1 MIQRYPLAWPAG
13 WPRTDPARRRDAAF
27 RHKDK
32 RLSVAN
38 GLDRLQDELDRLGAR
53 DYVLSTNIELRLDG
67 QPRSGQPEHSDTG
80 AAIYF
85 KLAGKDTA
93 LACDKWDRVADNIGA
108 LAKHIEALRGIDRWG
123 VGSIAQAFAGYQAL
137 PAPEQ
142 WWQVLGV
149 HDLVATRADIET
161 AYRKLARQAHPD
173 TGGSHAAMA
182 RLNAARDA
190 GLAAV
195 S

>member
-1 MIQRYPLAWPAG
+1 MTQRYPLAWPAG

-27 RHKDK
+27 RHDNK

-53 DYVLSTNIELRLDG
+53 EYVLSTNIELRLDG
-67 QPRSGQPEHSDTG
+67 KPRSGQPEHSDTG

-142 WWQVLGV
+142 WWQVLGLN
-149 HDLVATRADIET
+149 DRATRVEIEV
-161 AYRKLARQAHPD
+161 AYRNLAVHAHPD
-173 TGGSHAAMA
+173 RGGSDAAMS
-182 RLNAARDA
+182 RLNVARDA